1 MANRWFTFCVRSRI
15 LLCDFVFLILT
26 PWDKVIVLSP
36 HPTLPYSRSEELPV
50 LRFPVTHPHKSPF
63 QNSTLICMRTGH
75 GEIASIFNFASFFS
89 KPNKVQHF
97 MKMTDDGHIS
107 YVDILISFL
116 FPLQVLMPHSI
127 LLSLSLYSGFSVLG
141 IITVLLLPIETK
153 GRALQVKSTA
163 VQYCVFITLPQ
174 LV

>member
-1 MANRWFTFCVRSRI
+1 
-15 LLCDFVFLILT
+15 
-26 PWDKVIVLSP
+26 
-36 HPTLPYSRSEELPV
+36 
-50 LRFPVTHPHKSPF
+50 
-63 QNSTLICMRTGH
+63 MRTGH
-75 GEIASIFNFASFFS
+75 EEIASIFNFASFFS